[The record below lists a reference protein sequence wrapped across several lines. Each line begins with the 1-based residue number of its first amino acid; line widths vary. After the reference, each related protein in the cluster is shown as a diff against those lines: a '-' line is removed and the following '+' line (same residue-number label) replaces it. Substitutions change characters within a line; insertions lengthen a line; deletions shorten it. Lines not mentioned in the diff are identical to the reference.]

1 MKNIFFVLLLA
12 IIVPSLLLVLFFFT
26 SMRLKRVRDDSVP
39 FECGFDPKSFA
50 RIPFSLRFFLLAV
63 IFLIFDVEVAIL
75 FPLCYSMM
83 LVSKMAVLLIIFVFL
98 LVVLGGLLL
107 EWEGGALD

>member
-1 MKNIFFVLLLA
+1 
-12 IIVPSLLLVLFFFT
+12 
-26 SMRLKRVRDDSVP
+26 
-39 FECGFDPKSFA
+39 
-50 RIPFSLRFFLLAV
+50 
-63 IFLIFDVEVAIL
+63 
-75 FPLCYSMM
+75 MM